1 MVSIQMKPK
10 ANSLKHV
17 AVTANMLEWYDFSIS
32 SFLAITL
39 GRLFFAGDD
48 DFTAIVKSFSVF
60 AVSYLMRPLGSM
72 FFGYLGNRRG
82 TGFALQWATLLMA
95 IPTILIG
102 LLPTYRDIGYTATAL
117 MVAFKLIQGFAAGGE
132 LPLSAYY
139 VASRS
144 TCQKQ
149 GIMTSLVHAGGAFGV
164 LLASLIAFLLGNLF
178 SRSQIEGWAWR
189 IPFLLGLPVLLIILN
204 IRKGMIAGDV
214 PLRVNR
220 KKIERFSTTRMKVFV
235 QGALLVAAM
244 EVGFYTLL
252 VWLPN
257 YAEMFLGYSRSDAR
271 LSDTLALVCYIAAI
285 LTGGFFTK
293 YIGHKEIL
301 LSSLCSITVL
311 SYPLFVVLLQFHAFS
326 LLLSVQC
333 LFALLYGSIG
343 GVIMVVLYKLF
354 EDNSKSFGF
363 AITFTLPTALFG
375 GTAPL
380 VCSYFVRESHWLSFP
395 AFYVALFCV
404 LALPAAFRL
413 SDSAHDSSA
422 RNAAAA

>member
-10 ANSLKHV
+10 ANSLTHV
-17 AVTANMLEWYDFSIS
+17 AVTANMLEWYDFSLS

-60 AVSYLMRPLGSM
+60 AVSYLMRPLGSL
-72 FFGYLGNRRG
+72 FFGHLGNRRG
-82 TGFALQWATLLMA
+82 AGVALQWATLLMA

-117 MVAFKLIQGFAAGGE
+117 MLTLKLIQGFAAGGE

-139 VASRS
+139 VASQS
-144 TCQKQ
+144 TDQKK

-164 LLASLIAFLLGNLF
+164 LLASLVAFLLGSLF
-178 SRSQIEGWAWR
+178 SLSQIEGWAWR
-189 IPFLLGLPVLLIILN
+189 IPFLFGLPILLVILN
-204 IRKGMIAGDV
+204 IRKGMIAGGV
-214 PLRVNR
+214 PPEGNR
-220 KKIERFSTTRMKVFV
+220 KKIERVGSTRAKVFV

-257 YAEMFLGYSRSDAR
+257 YAEIFLDYSRSDAH
-271 LSDTLALVCYIAAI
+271 LSNTLALVCYITAI
-285 LTGGFFTK
+285 LTSGFFTK

-333 LFALLYGSIG
+333 LLALLYGSIG

-354 EDNSKSFGF
+354 EDNSKSLGF

-380 VCSYFVRESHWLSFP
+380 VCSYFVREAHWLSFP
-395 AFYVALFCV
+395 AFYVTLFCV

-413 SDSAHDSSA
+413 SDSAQGSCA
-422 RNAAAA
+422 RDAAAA

>member
-1 MVSIQMKPK
+1 MVLIQMKPK
-10 ANSLKHV
+10 VNSLTHV

-82 TGFALQWATLLMA
+82 AGFALQWATLLMA

-117 MVAFKLIQGFAAGGE
+117 MVTFKLIQGFAAGGE

-139 VASRS
+139 VASRA
-144 TCQKQ
+144 TRQKQ
-149 GIMTSLVHAGGAFGV
+149 GVMTSLVHAGGAVGV
-164 LLASLIAFLLGNLF
+164 LLASLVAFLLGNLF
-178 SRSQIEGWAWR
+178 SLSQIEGWAWR
-189 IPFLLGLPVLLIILN
+189 IPFLLGIPLLLVILN
-204 IRKGMIAGDV
+204 IRKGMIAGGV
-214 PLRVNR
+214 PPTGNR
-220 KKIERFSTTRMKVFV
+220 KKIEFFSATRVKLFV

-257 YAEMFLGYSRSDAR
+257 YAEIFLDYSRSEAH
-271 LSDTLALVCYIAAI
+271 LSSTLALVCYIAAI
-285 LTGGFFTK
+285 LTSGFFTK
-293 YIGHKEIL
+293 YIGHKGIL
-301 LSSLCSITVL
+301 VSSLGSITVL
-311 SYPLFVVLLQFHAFS
+311 SYPLFVVLLQLHAFS

-333 LFALLYGSIG
+333 VMALLYGSIG
-343 GVIMVVLYKLF
+343 GVIMVVLYQLF

-363 AITFTLPTALFG
+363 AITFTLPTAAFG

-395 AFYVALFCV
+395 AFYVSLFSV

-413 SDSAHDSSA
+413 SDLAQDSPA
-422 RNAAAA
+422 RDATAA